1 MPRKAFSSDV
11 QVPPLEL
18 WVLDHKIVQEV
29 VEIISDGVFT
39 PAQLPET
46 IDKAEAGAHGLINV
60 HDIGVVVPGELVVLQ
75 LERILNVFFIE
86 LEVEWAILSVQA
98 QHGRASRATIEP
110 DHQRIC
116 SGV

>member
-1 MPRKAFSSDV
+1 MPRKTFSREV
-11 QVPPLEL
+11 EVPSLEL

-46 IDKAEAGAHGLINV
+46 IDKTESSAHGLVNI

-75 LERILNVFFIE
+75 LEWILNV
-86 LEVEWAILSVQA
+86 
-98 QHGRASRATIEP
+98 
-110 DHQRIC
+110 
-116 SGV
+116 